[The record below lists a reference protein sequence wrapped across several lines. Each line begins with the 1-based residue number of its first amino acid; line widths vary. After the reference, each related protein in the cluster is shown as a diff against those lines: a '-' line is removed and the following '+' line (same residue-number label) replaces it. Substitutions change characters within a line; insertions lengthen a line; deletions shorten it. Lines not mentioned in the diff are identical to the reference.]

1 MLSDCKIGD
10 WVLYDKSGWNKDFN
24 EKAIGIVIDI
34 INTLGFYKL
43 QFKLAIYDNIYYSL
57 SKSRLNGNWHPNT
70 EHIVKY
76 QPTIEEIFKIKQLE
90 KD

>member
-10 WVLYDKSGWNKDFN
+10 WILYDRSGWDKDFN

-34 INTLGFYKL
+34 NNLGFYKL
-43 QFKLAIYDNIYYSL
+43 QFKLAIYDDDINYSL
-57 SKSRLNGNWHPNT
+57 PESFLNGIWNPDNK
-70 EHIVKY
+70 HIVKY

-90 KD
+90 KE

>member
-10 WVLYDKSGWNKDFN
+10 WVLYDRSGWDKDLN

-34 INTLGFYKL
+34 NNSGFYEL
-43 QFKLAIYDNIYYSL
+43 QFKLAIYDDIYYSL
-57 SKSRLNGNWHPNT
+57 PRSILNGNWNPNN

-90 KD
+90 KE